1 LIRASIATSERD
13 RTKPIEEQIQEALEH
28 YHVLGAPAHPKA
40 AASLNLFAELQIAG
54 VLPVNQVQACTPAGP
69 SACVEHAD
77 RSKKTLFYKPLCRKP
92 PTGEIK
98 MLVLVTACIVGAANR
113 TRSRN
118 HPASPPIVLV
128 ISGYGGGRKFS
139 ERDIEA
145 MSAITGGP
153 VARGGVAPCSLLR
166 WSTGSNSSVAG
177 ELLPLLLHGADAAV
191 AEKLLAALKKVGVSP
206 KLLGLAATELKIS
219 VGVPLVDWLRLAN
232 ARVLRVL
239 RKKEP
244 NVGDRLVV
252 SEDGLRVDVLGSNGT
267 VVATFSGARALQ
279 RAVQRALFE
288 VARASPAELRALL
301 AAQVSAV
308 RNDGVRE
315 RLRVAADGWRVDVL
329 GADGA
334 VVATFS
340 GAEAVKRAV
349 KRAHFEV
356 ASASSADLRALL
368 ESQLAAVRKD
378 DVRERLRVASDGS
391 RVDVLGADGAVVATR
406 SGAQAV
412 GSAVRRARVEV
423 ARARPGGVRA
433 LLEARLQAVGD
444 VVRERLR
451 VSEDGAGVD
460 VLGADGAVVAS
471 FGGALAVANA
481 VRRARSVIAKASSST
496 TNTAQVRPVL
506 KRNQPIECF
515 VVRRGAVTA
524 KPKKRGPSSQ
534 TLFQLSALTSADLE
548 PVTMAHVRST
558 ALEGS
563 FALGS
568 DIFVVAVDE
577 SLDMPIDDVGERC
590 RAQAHPK
597 VVDSIGSV
605 QRPDED
611 GYFYAHTSQHWA
623 PGYGQRKRAGDAE
636 FAKWN
641 WGPMVVNAELHGL
654 LGCKTVRQM
663 RRIVDNVASPCGIDA
678 YVYVLHSGALA
689 HKFWFLQYYRNA
701 NSLEAKPYAV
711 APKRSQ
717 SANAKRSA
725 PVPAAPLET
734 QSQKM
739 FFTTSV
745 PATDGPAFFAQAA
758 MMPPPPP
765 SSASAALASATS
777 ALLAA
782 GAQSSDGAASGGL
795 LSSTTTALFQSHTN
809 GNVGS
814 VGAFPI
820 YWFVRSS
827 SAEQFGATSVNDTR
841 AVDDNSDS
849 GVTTG
854 TKRKF
859 DDLDD

>member
-1 LIRASIATSERD
+1 
-13 RTKPIEEQIQEALEH
+13 
-28 YHVLGAPAHPKA
+28 
-40 AASLNLFAELQIAG
+40 
-54 VLPVNQVQACTPAGP
+54 
-69 SACVEHAD
+69 
-77 RSKKTLFYKPLCRKP
+77 
-92 PTGEIK
+92 
-98 MLVLVTACIVGAANR
+98 
-113 TRSRN
+113 
-118 HPASPPIVLV
+118 
-128 ISGYGGGRKFS
+128 
-139 ERDIEA
+139 
-145 MSAITGGP
+145 
-153 VARGGVAPCSLLR
+153 
-166 WSTGSNSSVAG
+166 
-177 ELLPLLLHGADAAV
+177 
-191 AEKLLAALKKVGVSP
+191 
-206 KLLGLAATELKIS
+206 
-219 VGVPLVDWLRLAN
+219 
-232 ARVLRVL
+232 
-239 RKKEP
+239 
-244 NVGDRLVV
+244 
-252 SEDGLRVDVLGSNGT
+252 
-267 VVATFSGARALQ
+267 
-279 RAVQRALFE
+279 
-288 VARASPAELRALL
+288 
-301 AAQVSAV
+301 
-308 RNDGVRE
+308 
-315 RLRVAADGWRVDVL
+315 
-329 GADGA
+329 
-334 VVATFS
+334 
-340 GAEAVKRAV
+340 
-349 KRAHFEV
+349 
-356 ASASSADLRALL
+356 
-368 ESQLAAVRKD
+368 
-378 DVRERLRVASDGS
+378 
-391 RVDVLGADGAVVATR
+391 
-406 SGAQAV
+406 
-412 GSAVRRARVEV
+412 
-423 ARARPGGVRA
+423 
-433 LLEARLQAVGD
+433 
-444 VVRERLR
+444 
-451 VSEDGAGVD
+451 
-460 VLGADGAVVAS
+460 
-471 FGGALAVANA
+471 
-481 VRRARSVIAKASSST
+481 
-496 TNTAQVRPVL
+496 
-506 KRNQPIECF
+506 
-515 VVRRGAVTA
+515 
-524 KPKKRGPSSQ
+524 
-534 TLFQLSALTSADLE
+534 
-548 PVTMAHVRST
+548 MAHVRST

-563 FALGS
+563 FALDS